1 MAANGSHELVIDSI
15 YTALLQL
22 MQTHPYQEIRIKDIV
37 ERAGVSRMAYYR
49 NYETKDD
56 ILTNR
61 LQATL
66 EEFEYRLQNC
76 SNLTE
81 IEYWTAFFAAF
92 QQDPVI
98 VYMMRAGLVSQ
109 IMQTHKEFTIR
120 IYAQLFHWDM
130 TTPGNLMV
138 TYQRMG
144 SMIGLMLY
152 LIEHDAAPELL
163 AAQIA
168 QLIAE
173 DPHERDTLT

>member
-1 MAANGSHELVIDSI
+1 MDSI

-61 LQATL
+61 LRATL
-66 EEFEYRLQNC
+66 AEFEYRLQNC
-76 SNLTE
+76 KDLTE
-81 IEYWTAFFAAF
+81 VEYWTTFFAAF

-98 VYMMRAGLVSQ
+98 VYMMRAGLVNQ
-109 IMQTHKEFTIR
+109 IMQAHKEFTIR

-130 TTPGNLMV
+130 SDPCNLML

-152 LIEHDAAPELL
+152 AIEHDAVPEIL

-173 DPHERDTLT
+173 DPHVQDASP